1 MARQQDWTRDLLLAA
16 ALLAATWAFVFLR
29 QRRRE
34 ARPVYLAPT
43 PACGDDEPATPRQT
57 AGPFFKAN
65 TPVRTSL
72 IEPGIEGER
81 VILEGYVVS
90 TRCRPVA
97 GARIELWHAGRRGH
111 YDLFGYR
118 LRGHQDTDAAGRYR
132 FETIMPGSYAVR
144 TRHYHIKVQVP
155 GRPALTT
162 QLYFPGKWRNRWDVF
177 FRRRLLMDI
186 DDKPDGK
193 RARYDFVL
201 DLP

>member
-1 MARQQDWTRDLLLAA
+1 MARQQDRTRDLLLAA
-16 ALLAATWAFVFLR
+16 ALLAAAWAFVFLR

-34 ARPVYLAPT
+34 ARPIYLAPT
-43 PACGDDEPATPRQT
+43 PACGEDEAATPPQT

-65 TPVRTSL
+65 TPERISL

-97 GARIELWHAGRRGH
+97 GARIELWHADRRGR

-132 FETIMPGSYAVR
+132 FETIMPGSYGVR
-144 TRHYHIKVQVP
+144 TRHYDVKVQVP
-155 GRPALTT
+155 GRRLAGRHGVSLLGDPSH
-162 QLYFPGKWRNRWDVF
+162 QL
-177 FRRRLLMDI
+177 
-186 DDKPDGK
+186 
-193 RARYDFVL
+193 
-201 DLP
+201 

>member
-1 MARQQDWTRDLLLAA
+1 MDACRERLLMENSGCPAIVNERSAGGSSRPWEGGHPTAMARQQDWTRHLLLGA
-16 ALLAATWAFVFLR
+16 ALLAAAWALVFLR

-65 TPVRTSL
+65 TPARTSL

-97 GARIELWHAGRRGH
+97 GARIELWHADRRGL

-132 FETIMPGSYAVR
+132 FETIVPGSTGCAR
-144 TRHYHIKVQVP
+144 AIITSRCK
-155 GRPALTT
+155 
-162 QLYFPGKWRNRWDVF
+162 
-177 FRRRLLMDI
+177 RRA
-186 DDKPDGK
+186 
-193 RARYDFVL
+193 ARC
-201 DLP
+201 